1 MRTGER
7 GGGAVKETLRRLSR
21 MQGLLQVMAVAYLA
35 PMLLAANLV
44 VAGAPGFRDLQ
55 AKTEARVVQAEP
67 IATIARL
74 LGERRLL
81 AAIALT
87 FAWNFGV
94 AACLSST
101 AAGVLFPLPPLV
113 GAFRGFL
120 IGIIFAGRLRLLSLH
135 GLVMGGTFLLE
146 ITAYILAGALGMRV
160 GLALLPRRGEA
171 PPLRVRLA
179 EPLTDLRYLLPVV
192 ALLLL
197 LGAIWENAGLFLLGR
212 PS

>member
-1 MRTGER
+1 
-7 GGGAVKETLRRLSR
+7 

-44 VAGAPGFRDLQ
+44 VAGAPGFLELQ
-55 AKTEARVVQAEP
+55 AKAEARVVQAEP

-94 AACLSST
+94 AACLAST

-113 GAFRGFL
+113 GALRGFL
-120 IGIIFAGRLRLLSLH
+120 IGVMFAGRLRLFSLH

-146 ITAYILAGALGMRV
+146 IGAYILAGALGMRV

-197 LGAIWENAGLFLLGR
+197 LGAIWENAGLFLLWR